1 MAVDFADIS
10 RLVRPTRVAVIG
22 ASDRVGSLGHSTYNN
37 VRNNSAIPDGAVPVN
52 PRYESVQGDRCYS
65 RISEVGGN
73 PIDVA
78 IVLVA
83 ADLVLDAVRDC
94 AESGVWHVM
103 ILSSGFAE
111 TNDDGRRLQA
121 EVVETARAAGVRVYG
136 PNSPGLANIADR
148 ALLSMS
154 PVASEDTTSGPVGLV
169 TQGGGLGRAVM
180 QWMDRGL
187 GIGLWSSP
195 GNEADLDISDFV
207 NHMVDDPRIKVIGA
221 VVEGFSNGAKF
232 VEAAVRAE
240 RAGKPIVI
248 LKIGRSEYGQQS
260 AASHTASI
268 AGNDQ
273 VATAVFAQHGVVR
286 VDDID
291 ELGETLMLFS
301 RALDAPDVDATRTCV
316 YSFSG
321 GTASLAADLVGAAG
335 LELAKFSDTTAA
347 KLADRAPEFGFS
359 SNPVDLTT
367 KVFTDSNL
375 NREVLSLICADD
387 QVGSILFAMPA
398 DYAENTVQVTRDAI
412 DITRESG
419 KLLLPVWM
427 SPRRGGGYNLLE
439 EAGLAPFGSVRSL
452 VAALSR
458 FAEWRD
464 RVGAK
469 SVAADRSGLSDKEV
483 PDHAKS
489 TSDQALPYDQAVA
502 LLSSDRLRFPT
513 EIFSADPEAA
523 GHAAEKIGG
532 AVALKLSAPGLIHKT
547 EVGGVRLGLTGEID
561 TTKAAAEMMSTS
573 RLAPYGVIP
582 DGVFVQE
589 MIGEGLDVL
598 LSAHRD
604 EVFGPVLTL
613 GAGGI
618 ATEIERDVLHLSIPF
633 SDEEFNRA
641 LKPLRLWHRLTGFR
655 GSVPYDIATLRATAQ
670 SVAERYLSVADS
682 VSEIEINPLR
692 LIVDERGTDCVALD
706 AVVLKV

>member
-1 MAVDFADIS
+1 MTVDFADIS
-10 RLVRPTRVAVIG
+10 RLVRPFRVAVIG
-22 ASDRVGSLGHSTYNN
+22 ASDRVGSFGHSTYDN
-37 VRNNSAIPDGAVPVN
+37 VRNNSSIPGGAVPVN
-52 PRYESVQGDRCYS
+52 PRYESVQGDRCYA
-65 RISEVGGN
+65 RVGDVGGD

-83 ADLVLDAVRDC
+83 ADLVLDAVQDC
-94 AESGVWHVM
+94 ANNGVKHLM

-111 TNDDGRRLQA
+111 TNDEGKKLQA

-154 PVASEDTTSGPVGLV
+154 PVAKDDNTSGPVGLV

-221 VVEGFSNGAKF
+221 VVEGFSNGPKF

-248 LKIGRSEYGQQS
+248 LKIGRSEYGQAS

-273 VATAVFAQHGVVR
+273 VASAVFTQHGVVR

-301 RALDAPDVDATRTCV
+301 RALEAPEVDATKTCV

-335 LELAKFSDTTAA
+335 LELAKFSASTTA

-367 KVFTDSNL
+367 KVFTDSEL

-387 QVGSILFAMPA
+387 AVGSILFAMPA

-412 DITRESG
+412 EITRESG

-458 FAEWRD
+458 FAEWRGRAVAISAPAD
-464 RVGAK
+464 Q
-469 SVAADRSGLSDKEV
+469 SVEEPNYGKA
-483 PDHAKS
+483 
-489 TSDQALPYDQAVA
+489 TSDQALNYDEAVA

-513 EIFSADPEAA
+513 EIFAVNPEAA
-523 GHAAEKIGG
+523 GEAAEKISGP
-532 AVALKLSAPGLIHKT
+532 VALKLSAPGLIHKT
-547 EVGGVRLGLTGEID
+547 EVGGVKLGVEGRKD
-561 TTKAAAEMMSTS
+561 TTDAATEMMSTE
-573 RLAPYGVIP
+573 RLAPYGVVP

-589 MIGEGLDVL
+589 MIGDGLDVL

-613 GAGGI
+613 GTGGV

-633 SDEEFNRA
+633 SDSEFVQA
-641 LKPLRLWHRLTGFR
+641 LKPLRLSHRLTGFR
-655 GSVPYDIATLRATAQ
+655 GSAGYDIETLCSTAQ
-670 SVAERYLSVADS
+670 SLAEQYLTVADS

-692 LIVDERGTDCVALD
+692 LVVVGNDKTDCVALD
-706 AVVLKV
+706 AVVLKA